1 MTPSSLP
8 SARPR
13 GRCICLGAC
22 VALALLALARPAF
35 SEPAAAPRSAARL
48 DFSPSTLKFAA
59 PGERKTLV
67 ITNRGSAATTVTV
80 KPSAGSERFFEASGE
95 ISSSL
100 GPGASAKIEVVW
112 RTPARSHGE
121 AQAFGGLTITSADP
135 RGTLD
140 PAVPDGRVLNVGLEG
155 AASGILLWIV
165 FFPLLGIPI
174 VLLVPRTRE
183 EGARWVAL
191 AVSVVPLLLTL
202 VMLQRFDSSISADG
216 GRDALLGA
224 QMVFHRPWLTTLG
237 VELFFGVDGTSVL
250 MVLLTT
256 LVSVIAVGASWS
268 VKKHIRG
275 YLALFLL
282 LEVGMAGTFVAL
294 DFFLFYVFWEV
305 MLLPMYFLVGIWGGP
320 RKEYAAIK
328 FFLYTLFGSVLMLV
342 ALVAIYYATPGGL
355 LVDGTPSPHSFDL
368 LRMAHEHA
376 DRFVNS
382 PLVLGLP
389 FAKVMFVL
397 LFVGFAVKVPVVPLH
412 TWLPDAHVEAPT
424 AISVIL
430 AGVLLK
436 MGIYGMLRINFPL
449 LPEATRWAAPGLA
462 FFGVLGMIYGALC
475 AMAQSDLKRLVAY
488 SSVSHMG
495 YCLLGIAGLS
505 QTGVS
510 GAILQL
516 FNHGTITS
524 MLFLLVGVLY
534 DRAHVRDLDAFGG
547 LARELPRQALLF
559 GLAFMASLGLPGL
572 SGFVGEALVFLGA
585 FPAYPVM
592 VGIGALG
599 LVLTAAYHL
608 WAIQRIQLGPF
619 NEARWGEGEHRLR
632 GRDLTLREALMLVPL
647 ALIVIA
653 LGVYPMPALSL
664 IGHGV
669 SDFLQLVARTGVA
682 EVAGLLP

>member
-1 MTPSSLP
+1 MRL
-8 SARPR
+8 
-13 GRCICLGAC
+13 ICLSVC
-22 VALALLALARPAF
+22 IVLAAQIFCPRQLAA
-35 SEPAAAPRSAARL
+35 EPTAPRSGARL
-48 DFSPSTLKFAA
+48 DLSPATMKFSA
-59 PGERKTLV
+59 PGERRTLV
-67 ITNRGSAATTVTV
+67 ITNRGSAGTPVTV
-80 KPSAGSERFFEASGE
+80 KPAPGSERFFEVSGE
-95 ISSSL
+95 VSSSL
-100 GPGASAKIEVVW
+100 GPGASARVEVVW

-121 AQAFGGLTITSADP
+121 PQAFGGLVVASADP
-135 RGTLD
+135 RGSVD
-140 PAVPDGRVLNVGLEG
+140 PGAPELRVQAVGLEG
-155 AASGILLWIV
+155 APAGILLWIV

-174 VLLVPRTRE
+174 LILLPRTQE
-183 EGARWVAL
+183 AAARWLAL
-191 AVSVVPLLLTL
+191 GFSVVPFLLAL
-202 VMLQRFDSSISADG
+202 VMLQRYDSSVSAEG

-224 QMVFHRPWLTTLG
+224 QMVFHRPWLTRLG
-237 VELFFGVDGTSVL
+237 VELYFGIDGASVL
-250 MVLLTT
+250 MVLLST
-256 LVSVIAVGASWS
+256 LVSVVAVGASWS
-268 VKKHIRG
+268 VTQHVRG

-342 ALVAIYYATPGGL
+342 ALVALYYATPGGL
-355 LVDGTPSPHSFDL
+355 LVDGSPVEHSFDL

-376 DRFVNS
+376 DRFARS
-382 PLVLGLP
+382 PLVLGFP

-449 LPEATRWAAPGLA
+449 LPEATRWAAPGIALL
-462 FFGVLGMIYGALC
+462 GVVGMIYGALC
-475 AMAQSDLKRLVAY
+475 AMAQRDLKRLVAY

-505 QTGVS
+505 QTGVT

-572 SGFVGEALVFLGA
+572 SGFIGEALVFLGA
-585 FPAYPVM
+585 FPAFPLL
-592 VGIGALG
+592 VGLGALG

-619 NEARWGEGEHRLR
+619 DEARWGEGEHRLR
-632 GRDLTLREALMLVPL
+632 GRDLSLRESLTLVPL
-647 ALIVIA
+647 ALVVIA

-664 IGHGV
+664 VQTGV
-669 SDFLQLVARTGVA
+669 SDFLALVARTGVA